1 MSDTDDSHELPAGV
15 PRKSSINFVAL
26 LLPALLA
33 GGAAFGGAR
42 LSPAHAAG
50 NASGASSAGPA
61 QQPPPGPTLALEPFL
76 VLTQDVNKKTHPM
89 KLTIAVEFV
98 AAGKEDEA
106 PKNFTPRMRDA
117 TLSYLR
123 VLSYEDALDNTKADK
138 LRTDL
143 LERFRAAGVA
153 SLQRVLITDLVVQ

>member
-1 MSDTDDSHELPAGV
+1 MSDTDDSKELPAGV
-15 PRKSSINFVAL
+15 PRKSSINLVAL

-42 LSPAHAAG
+42 SAAHAAG
-50 NASGASSAGPA
+50 NASGASSAAPA
-61 QQPPPGPTLALEPFL
+61 QELPPGPTLALDPFL
-76 VLTQDVNKKTHPM
+76 VLTQDVNKRTHPM
-89 KLTIAVEFV
+89 KLTLAVEFV
-98 AAGKEDEA
+98 AGGKDEEA

-138 LRTDL
+138 LRADL
-143 LERFRAAGVA
+143 LERFRAAGVK